1 MMDTRTG
8 KERAIAIQ
16 LVQHYRRQCRK
27 KISAAELHEYQKKI
41 RALRV
46 EHNL

>member
-1 MMDTRTG
+1 MRNG

-16 LVQHYRRQCRK
+16 LVQHYRRECRK
-27 KISAAELHEYQKKI
+27 KITAAELKRYQKNI

-46 EHNL
+46 EYNL